1 MSGFINDLVGK
12 EVRIYFTVYDKA
24 ACRYDIKG
32 EVVDCD
38 EHFIKLQLNEKEYLI
53 AISKIDFIEYAL

>member
-1 MSGFINDLVGK
+1 MSSFINDLVGK

-32 EVVDCD
+32 KVVDCD
-38 EHFIKLQLNEKEYLI
+38 EHFIKLQLNEKE
-53 AISKIDFIEYAL
+53 